1 MVRFRGRRNRRVRGA
16 AIRRDARARAIRW
29 MLRIAAVVAVVALGG
44 RLLWQVVRSRPHF
57 ALNNIEVVGVE
68 TARAAGIRDL
78 VGINVGVNTWDVDLQ
93 AVRDRVLSHPWVA
106 SVHVRRRL
114 PDGLGV
120 TVREHRAI
128 GAVRLGDAAYAVDR
142 RGCIFAPL
150 DAEAGSQ
157 LPQVTGVQEED
168 LSERGRR
175 AESTLRRTAALI
187 RILGRHHRVATVHVD
202 REVGVTVR
210 AADLLAVPVHF
221 GWGEWK
227 RKRRRL
233 DAVLALWSGR
243 ESQLE
248 AVSLAFGDQV
258 VVRLW
263 EGIGAR
269 EPEV

>member
-1 MVRFRGRRNRRVRGA
+1 
-16 AIRRDARARAIRW
+16 
-29 MLRIAAVVAVVALGG
+29 
-44 RLLWQVVRSRPHF
+44 
-57 ALNNIEVVGVE
+57 LNTIEVVGVE

-93 AVRDRVLSHPWVA
+93 AVRDRVLSDPWVA

-120 TVREHRAI
+120 TVREHQAI

-150 DAEAGSQ
+150 DAEAMSQ

-187 RILGRHHRVATVHVD
+187 RILGRHHRVAAVHVD

-210 AADLLAVPVHF
+210 AADLLAVPIHF

-233 DAVLALWSGR
+233 DAVLARWSGR